1 MTEDE
6 KEILFHAKTKKKAIN
21 TLINYNY
28 QLYEKLINANFLHE
42 ADNYLIKNAFFLT
55 IEEAAILE
63 KYKR

>member
-21 TLINYNY
+21 RLINY